1 MNHTHF
7 TISLTPM
14 ICSTSALVGFDVF
27 IRADLNGIVTRKEIE
42 FQRAIMLGFKLN
54 VDAEHIYNF
63 RNFKG
68 TTSLS
73 VRPLNKN
80 CAFYKEYALD
90 KFIKNLKIVPL
101 FASYTSRKSLEVIM
115 DDEAHFLSVL
125 KTLPFFFPESIRAKF
140 FLSGKIIQWKQI
152 ATQFQY
158 ILRKQNE

>member
-73 VRPLNKN
+73 ARPLNKIGQI
-80 CAFYKEYALD
+80 YKE
-90 KFIKNLKIVPL
+90 
-101 FASYTSRKSLEVIM
+101 S
-115 DDEAHFLSVL
+115 
-125 KTLPFFFPESIRAKF
+125 
-140 FLSGKIIQWKQI
+140 
-152 ATQFQY
+152 
-158 ILRKQNE
+158 